1 MQGDGAGGLIGSVV
15 FTSGSTGRPKG
26 AVQAQ
31 TTLTGGAVRVAQAVG
46 FGPQDRLLTAV
57 PWSHDYGWTQV
68 LAMYVL
74 GLTLV
79 LRVRRGWQVCPRRS
93 SGTGQRCW
101 AACRV
106 ALAPHERPRRYHL
119 RAALPLTA
127 SGKVDL
133 PGLTREVFG

>member
-68 LAMYVL
+68 LALYVL

-79 LRVRRGWQVCPRRS
+79 LPV
-93 SGTGQRCW
+93 
-101 AACRV
+101 
-106 ALAPHERPRRYHL
+106 
-119 RAALPLTA
+119 
-127 SGKVDL
+127 L
-133 PGLTREVFG
+133 PGLAGLPEAIERQRPTVLGGVPGGAGPA